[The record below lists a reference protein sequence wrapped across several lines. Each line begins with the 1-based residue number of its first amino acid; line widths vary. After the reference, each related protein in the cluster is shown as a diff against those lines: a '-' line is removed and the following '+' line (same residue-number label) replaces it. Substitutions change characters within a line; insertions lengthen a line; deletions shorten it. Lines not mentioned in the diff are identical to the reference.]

1 MKYTSLSNFIK
12 GTYSYSNGEYL
23 DVFSPLNGE
32 VISQVPLSSATVVDE
47 AVTGAMQAF
56 PAWSELPIKERVQV
70 FYRYRNLLEKYF
82 EELAALISEE
92 NGKTLDESRAEVS
105 VSIEMVEFATSLP
118 QLCIGEI
125 EEVSCGVECRSTRYP
140 IGVVASITPFN
151 FPNMVPNWTIPNA
164 ITLGNTMILKPSEQ
178 VPLSSNRITELLTE
192 AGLPEGVLNIVH
204 GGREAVEA
212 ICDHPGIDAVSFVGS
227 TKVAKIVYQRAA
239 ASFKRALCLGGAKN
253 HLIVLPDANE
263 EMTASNVAASMAGCA
278 GQRCMAASA
287 MVAVGKVDSIID
299 KLCEETKK
307 IIPGENLGAI
317 ISTQAKE
324 RIEGYITEAVAEG
337 ARILVDGRNTRVKGS
352 EGGYY
357 IGPTVIDQV
366 TPDMKIAKEEVFG
379 PVLAIMRVSTVDEA
393 LQIENSS
400 VYGNAASVFTQSGSL
415 ANYVAERVSA
425 GMIGVNIGVPV
436 PREPFSFGGWNES
449 KFGSGDITGKSSI
462 EFWTKLKKTTTKWNP
477 EARTNW
483 MS

>member
-1 MKYTSLSNFIK
+1 
-12 GTYSYSNGEYL
+12 
-23 DVFSPLNGE
+23 
-32 VISQVPLSSATVVDE
+32 
-47 AVTGAMQAF
+47 
-56 PAWSELPIKERVQV
+56 
-70 FYRYRNLLEKYF
+70 
-82 EELAALISEE
+82 
-92 NGKTLDESRAEVS
+92 
-105 VSIEMVEFATSLP
+105 
-118 QLCIGEI
+118 
-125 EEVSCGVECRSTRYP
+125 
-140 IGVVASITPFN
+140 
-151 FPNMVPNWTIPNA
+151 
-164 ITLGNTMILKPSEQ
+164 
-178 VPLSSNRITELLTE
+178 
-192 AGLPEGVLNIVH
+192 
-204 GGREAVEA
+204 
-212 ICDHPGIDAVSFVGS
+212 
-227 TKVAKIVYQRAA
+227 
-239 ASFKRALCLGGAKN
+239 
-253 HLIVLPDANE
+253 
-263 EMTASNVAASMAGCA
+263 
-278 GQRCMAASA
+278 
-287 MVAVGKVDSIID
+287 VDSIID

-317 ISTQAKE
+317 ISIQAKE

-337 ARILVDGRNTRVKGS
+337 ARILVDGRNTMVKGS